1 MGNRVD
7 NKAPKFT
14 TKRGNT
20 YYINF
25 RLPDGTFF
33 RRSLG
38 TDSLRAVEVT
48 MSRLSPYI
56 PLVQNG
62 SLSVEQ
68 FKMHIDGF
76 REATQRDFDTYLL
89 DWLRMGVEEAK
100 RMPELGRIQRQIDS
114 QSTISPTASV
124 TEAKGRA
131 DIHLNRVYN
140 GDDSTA
146 RMMLAALHQKKVAFS
161 QKDLDQAYEVAGQI
175 DMHQTMLHQAYEA
188 FYSGDIVRY
197 RSLVES
203 MQSQLAD
210 TEKLKKP
217 ASKQAVATVDAPDDD
232 NTPLL
237 SEAWKLFVAEKGKN
251 WAITIARENNRFYEV
266 LTHVLGDIPVGSIT
280 KQHIRQ
286 TLAVIENLPR
296 RNVKPYS
303 EMTLEECIDFDV
315 PEDDLIS
322 SANVKK
328 HLKIYSSFFKVFLK
342 DEKDILEKAPT
353 EGIKYEVTENKGGHY
368 SRPEMQRLIERLST
382 FTDWRKDYFLTL
394 IYTGARRGEMAAIR
408 KEHIRKDEE
417 TGRYYIFIEDG
428 KTEHA
433 QRQIPISKSI
443 EALLLARIKPLNS
456 GDLVFSDLPT
466 YEYTAIQWHNLMNE
480 CNIPKSNKIRPRLFR
495 GVWQPTLENPALRPI
510 FPNSVNTVLRV
521 TALPLL
527 RRSPLLKMK
536 SVFTGIEACSALRCA
551 TTESIAA
558 VTFGLT
564 TFPVFSCFTLR

>member
-1 MGNRVD
+1 M
-7 NKAPKFT
+7 
-14 TKRGNT
+14 
-20 YYINF
+20 
-25 RLPDGTFF
+25 PD
-33 RRSLG
+33 
-38 TDSLRAVEVT
+38 
-48 MSRLSPYI
+48 
-56 PLVQNG
+56 
-62 SLSVEQ
+62 
-68 FKMHIDGF
+68 
-76 REATQRDFDTYLL
+76 
-89 DWLRMGVEEAK
+89 
-100 RMPELGRIQRQIDS
+100 LGRFQRKIDS
-114 QSTISPTASV
+114 ETAISPAATV

-131 DIHLNRVYN
+131 DIHLNRVYS

-161 QKDLDQAYEVAGQI
+161 EKNLDQAHEVAGQI
-175 DMHQTMLHQAYEA
+175 DLHQAMLHQAYDA

-197 RSLVES
+197 RALVES

-217 ASKQAVATVDAPDDD
+217 ATKQAVATVDAPDDD

-237 SEAWKLFVAEKGKN
+237 SEAWKLFVAEKGKT

-266 LTHVLGDIPVGSIT
+266 LMHVLGDVPVGSIT

-296 RNVKPYS
+296 RNLKPYS
-303 EMTLEECIDFDV
+303 EMSLSECIDLDV

-342 DEKDILEKAPT
+342 DEKDILEKSPT
-353 EGIKYEVTENKGGHY
+353 EGIKYEVQENKGGHY
-368 SRPEMQRLIERLST
+368 TRPEMQRFIERLST

-417 TGRYYIFIEDG
+417 TGRYYIFVEDG
-428 KTEHA
+428 KSEHA

-480 CNIPKSNKIRPRLFR
+480 CNIPKYNEFGQKRVIH
-495 GVWQPTLENPALRPI
+495 ALRHTFISEAVAKTQNAALVQFVVGHSRTQSLGITARYTHRP
-510 FPNSVNTVLRV
+510 PLHDLLQVVDSVNW
-521 TALPLL
+521 
-527 RRSPLLKMK
+527 
-536 SVFTGIEACSALRCA
+536 
-551 TTESIAA
+551 
-558 VTFGLT
+558 
-564 TFPVFSCFTLR
+564 

>member
-89 DWLRMGVEEAK
+89 DWLRMGVEESQ
-100 RMPELGRIQRQIDS
+100 RMPDLGRFQRKIDS
-114 QSTISPTASV
+114 ETAISPAATV
-124 TEAKGRA
+124 TDAKGRA
-131 DIHLNRVYN
+131 DIHLNRVYS

-146 RMMLAALHQKKVAFS
+146 RMLLATLHQKKVSFG
-161 QKDLDQAYEVAGQI
+161 QRDLDQAYEVAGQI
-175 DMHQTMLHQAYEA
+175 DMHQAMLHQAYEA
-188 FYSGDIVRY
+188 FYAGDIVRY
-197 RSLVES
+197 RALVDS
-203 MQSQLAD
+203 MQSQLVE
-210 TEKLKKP
+210 TERRKKP
-217 ASKQAVATVDAPDDD
+217 ATKQAVVTVEAPDDD

-237 SEAWKLFVAEKGKN
+237 SEAWKLFVAEKGKT
-251 WAITIARENNRFYEV
+251 WAITISRENNRFYEV
-266 LTHVLGDIPVGSIT
+266 LMHVLGDVPVGSIT

-296 RNVKPYS
+296 RNLKPYS
-303 EMTLEECIDFDV
+303 EMSLAECIDFDV

-342 DEKDILEKAPT
+342 DEKDILEKSPT
-353 EGIKYEVTENKGGHY
+353 EGIKYEVQENKGGHY
-368 SRPEMQRLIERLST
+368 SKPEMKRLIERLST
-382 FTDWRKDYFLTL
+382 YTDWRKDYFLTL
-394 IYTGARRGEMAAIR
+394 IYTGARRGELAAIR

-417 TGRYYIFIEDG
+417 TGRYYIFIEGG

-433 QRQIPISKSI
+433 QRQIPLSKEI
-443 EALLLARIKPLNS
+443 ETLLLARIKPLKS
-456 GDLVFSDLPT
+456 DDLVFGDLPT
-466 YEYTAIQWHNLMNE
+466 YEHIALVWRSLMEDCNVPKYNEFGQKRVIHACRHTFISEAIAKTGNAALVQFVVGHSRTQSLGITARYTHRPPLSDLIQVVD
-480 CNIPKSNKIRPRLFR
+480 C
-495 GVWQPTLENPALRPI
+495 VDY
-510 FPNSVNTVLRV
+510 
-521 TALPLL
+521 
-527 RRSPLLKMK
+527 
-536 SVFTGIEACSALRCA
+536 
-551 TTESIAA
+551 
-558 VTFGLT
+558 
-564 TFPVFSCFTLR
+564 

>member
-20 YYINF
+20 FYINF

-38 TDSLRAVEVT
+38 TDSLKAVQVT

-89 DWLRMGVEEAK
+89 DWLRLGVDEVK
-100 RMPELGRIQRQIDS
+100 RMPELGRLNKSIFPD
-114 QSTISPTASV
+114 TPISASKSV
-124 TEAKGRA
+124 EEAKGQSETL
-131 DIHLNRVYN
+131 LNRVYS

-146 RMMLAALHQKKVAFS
+146 RMLLATLHQKKVSFG
-161 QKDLDQAYEVAGQI
+161 QNDVEQAYEVAGQI

-188 FYSGDIVRY
+188 FYAGDIVRY
-197 RSLVES
+197 RALVES
-203 MQSQLAD
+203 MQSQLAE
-210 TEKLKKP
+210 TEKLKQP
-217 ASKQAVATVDAPDDD
+217 AIKQAVVTVDAPNDDT
-232 NTPLL
+232 TPLL
-237 SEAWKLFVAEKGKN
+237 SEAWKLFVAEKGKT

-266 LTHVLGDIPVGSIT
+266 LMHVLGDIPVGSIT

-296 RNVKPYS
+296 RNLKPYS
-303 EMTLEECIDFDV
+303 DMSLAECIDCDV

-443 EALLLARIKPLNS
+443 EALLLARIKPLKD
-456 GDLVFSDLPT
+456 GDLVFNDLPT
-466 YEYTAIQWHNLMNE
+466 YEYTAIQWRSLMDDCNVPKYNE
-480 CNIPKSNKIRPRLFR
+480 FGQKRVIHACRHTFISEAIAKTGNAALVQFVVGHSRTQSLGITARYTHRPPLHDLLQ
-495 GVWQPTLENPALRPI
+495 VVD
-510 FPNSVNTVLRV
+510 SVNW
-521 TALPLL
+521 
-527 RRSPLLKMK
+527 
-536 SVFTGIEACSALRCA
+536 
-551 TTESIAA
+551 
-558 VTFGLT
+558 
-564 TFPVFSCFTLR
+564 

>member
-7 NKAPKFT
+7 NRAPKFT

-38 TDSLRAVEVT
+38 TDSLKAVQVT

-89 DWLRMGVEEAK
+89 DWLRLGVDEVK
-100 RMPELGRIQRQIDS
+100 RMPELGRLNKSIFPDS
-114 QSTISPTASV
+114 PISASKSV
-124 TEAKGRA
+124 EEAKGQSETL
-131 DIHLNRVYN
+131 LNRVYS
-140 GDDSTA
+140 GEGSTA
-146 RMMLAALHQKKVAFS
+146 RMLLATLHQKKVSFG
-161 QKDLDQAYEVAGQI
+161 QNDVEQAYEVAGQI

-188 FYSGDIVRY
+188 FYAGDIVRY
-197 RSLVES
+197 RALVES
-203 MQSQLAD
+203 MQSQLAE
-210 TEKLKKP
+210 TEKLKQP
-217 ASKQAVATVDAPDDD
+217 AIKQAVVTVDAPNDDT
-232 NTPLL
+232 TPLL
-237 SEAWKLFVAEKGKN
+237 SEAWKLFVAEKGKT

-266 LTHVLGDIPVGSIT
+266 LMHVLGDIPVGSIT

-394 IYTGARRGEMAAIR
+394 IYTGARRGEMADIR

-443 EALLLARIKPLNS
+443 EALLLARIKPLKD
-456 GDLVFSDLPT
+456 GDLVFNDLPT
-466 YEYTAIQWHNLMNE
+466 YEYTAIQWRSLMDDCNVPKYNE
-480 CNIPKSNKIRPRLFR
+480 FGQKRVIHACRHTFISEAIAKTGNAALVQFVVGHSRTQSLGITARYTHRPPLHDLLQ
-495 GVWQPTLENPALRPI
+495 VVD
-510 FPNSVNTVLRV
+510 SVNW
-521 TALPLL
+521 
-527 RRSPLLKMK
+527 
-536 SVFTGIEACSALRCA
+536 
-551 TTESIAA
+551 
-558 VTFGLT
+558 
-564 TFPVFSCFTLR
+564 

>member
-1 MGNRVD
+1 MYNKRVNAMGNRVD

-38 TDSLRAVEVT
+38 TDSLKAVQVT
-48 MSRLSPYI
+48 MSRLGPYI

-62 SLSVEQ
+62 SLSVAQ

-89 DWLRMGVEEAK
+89 DWLRMGVEEAQ
-100 RMPELGRIQRQIDS
+100 RMPDLGRFQRKIDS
-114 QSTISPTASV
+114 EATISPAATV
-124 TEAKGRA
+124 TDAKGRA
-131 DIHLNRVYN
+131 DIHLNRVYS

-146 RMMLAALHQKKVAFS
+146 RMLLATLHQKKVSFG
-161 QKDLDQAYEVAGQI
+161 QRDLDQAYEVAGQI
-175 DMHQTMLHQAYEA
+175 DMHQAMLHQAYEA
-188 FYSGDIVRY
+188 FYAGDIVRY
-197 RSLVES
+197 RALVDS
-203 MQSQLAD
+203 MQSQLVE
-210 TEKLKKP
+210 TERRKKP
-217 ASKQAVATVDAPDDD
+217 ATKQAVVTVEAPDDD

-237 SEAWKLFVAEKGKN
+237 SEAWKLFVAEKGKT
-251 WAITIARENNRFYEV
+251 WAITISRENNRFYEV
-266 LTHVLGDIPVGSIT
+266 LMHVLGDVPVGSIT

-296 RNVKPYS
+296 RNLKPYS
-303 EMTLEECIDFDV
+303 EMSLAECIDFDV

-342 DEKDILEKAPT
+342 DGKDILEKSPT

-368 SRPEMQRLIERLST
+368 TKPEMKRLIDRLST

-394 IYTGARRGEMAAIR
+394 IFTGARRGEMAAIR

-417 TGRYYIFIEDG
+417 TARYYIFIEGG

-433 QRQIPISKSI
+433 QRQIPLSKEI
-443 EALLLARIKPLNS
+443 ETLLLARIKPLKS
-456 GDLVFSDLPT
+456 DDLVFGDLPT
-466 YEYTAIQWHNLMNE
+466 YEHIALVWRSLMEDCNVPKYNEFGQKRVIHACRHTFISEAIAKTGNAALVQFVVGHSRTQSLGITARYTHRPPLSDLIQVVD
-480 CNIPKSNKIRPRLFR
+480 C
-495 GVWQPTLENPALRPI
+495 VDY
-510 FPNSVNTVLRV
+510 
-521 TALPLL
+521 
-527 RRSPLLKMK
+527 
-536 SVFTGIEACSALRCA
+536 
-551 TTESIAA
+551 
-558 VTFGLT
+558 
-564 TFPVFSCFTLR
+564 

>member
-20 YYINF
+20 FYINF

-38 TDSLRAVEVT
+38 TDSLKAVQVT

-62 SLSVEQ
+62 SLSVAQ

-100 RMPELGRIQRQIDS
+100 RMPDLGRFQRKIDS
-114 QSTISPTASV
+114 ETAISPAATV

-131 DIHLNRVYN
+131 DIHLNRVYS

-146 RMMLAALHQKKVAFS
+146 RMLLATLHQKKVSFG
-161 QKDLDQAYEVAGQI
+161 QRDLDQAYEVAGQI
-175 DMHQTMLHQAYEA
+175 DMHQAMLHQAYEA
-188 FYSGDIVRY
+188 FYAGDIVRY
-197 RSLVES
+197 RALVDS
-203 MQSQLAD
+203 MQSQLVE
-210 TEKLKKP
+210 TERRKKP
-217 ASKQAVATVDAPDDD
+217 ATKQAVVTVEAPDDD

-237 SEAWKLFVAEKGKN
+237 SEAWKLFVAEKGKT
-251 WAITIARENNRFYEV
+251 WAITISRENNRFYEV
-266 LTHVLGDIPVGSIT
+266 LMHVLGDVPVGSIT

-296 RNVKPYS
+296 RNLKPYS
-303 EMTLEECIDFDV
+303 EMNLAECIDFDV

-342 DEKDILEKAPT
+342 DEKDIIEKSPT
-353 EGIKYEVTENKGGHY
+353 EGIRYEVTENKGGHY

-417 TGRYYIFIEDG
+417 TGRYYIFIEGG

-433 QRQIPISKSI
+433 QRQIPLSKHI
-443 EALLLARIKPLNS
+443 EALLLARIKHLKS
-456 GDLVFSDLPT
+456 ADLVFGDLPT
-466 YEYTAIQWHNLMNE
+466 YEHIALVWRSLMEDCNVPKYNEFGQKRVIHACRHTFISEAVAKTQNAALVQFVVGHSRTQSLGITARYTH
-480 CNIPKSNKIRPRLFR
+480 RPPLHDLLQ
-495 GVWQPTLENPALRPI
+495 VVD
-510 FPNSVNTVLRV
+510 SVNW
-521 TALPLL
+521 
-527 RRSPLLKMK
+527 
-536 SVFTGIEACSALRCA
+536 
-551 TTESIAA
+551 
-558 VTFGLT
+558 
-564 TFPVFSCFTLR
+564 

>member
-100 RMPELGRIQRQIDS
+100 RMPDLGRFQRKIDS
-114 QSTISPTASV
+114 ETAISPAATV
-124 TEAKGRA
+124 TDAKGRA
-131 DIHLNRVYN
+131 DIHLNRVYS

-146 RMMLAALHQKKVAFS
+146 RMLLATLHQKKVSFG
-161 QKDLDQAYEVAGQI
+161 QRDLDQAYEVAGQI
-175 DMHQTMLHQAYEA
+175 DMHQAMLHQAYEA
-188 FYSGDIVRY
+188 FYAGDIVRY
-197 RSLVES
+197 RALVDS
-203 MQSQLAD
+203 MQSQLVE
-210 TEKLKKP
+210 TERRKKP
-217 ASKQAVATVDAPDDD
+217 ATKQAVATVDAPDDD

-266 LTHVLGDIPVGSIT
+266 LMHVLGDVPVGSIT

-286 TLAVIENLPR
+286 TLAVIEDLPR
-296 RNVKPYS
+296 RNLKPYS
-303 EMTLEECIDFDV
+303 EMSLSECIDLDV

-342 DEKDILEKAPT
+342 DEKDILEKSPT
-353 EGIKYEVTENKGGHY
+353 EGIKYEVQENKGGHY
-368 SRPEMQRLIERLST
+368 SKPEMKRLIERLST
-382 FTDWRKDYFLTL
+382 YTDWRKDYFLTL

-417 TGRYYIFIEDG
+417 TGRYYIFVEGG

-433 QRQIPISKSI
+433 QRKIPLSKQI
-443 EALLLARIKPLNS
+443 EALLLARIRPLKPN
-456 GDLVFSDLPT
+456 DLVFGDLPT
-466 YEYTAIQWHNLMNE
+466 YEHIAFQWRSLMEE
-480 CNIPKSNKIRPRLFR
+480 CNIPKYNEFGQKRVIH
-495 GVWQPTLENPALRPI
+495 ALRHTFI
-510 FPNSVNTVLRV
+510 SEVIAKTGNAALVQFVVGHSRTQSLGI
-521 TALPLL
+521 TARYTHRPPLND
-527 RRSPLLKMK
+527 LLN
-536 SVFTGIEACSALRCA
+536 VVDC
-551 TTESIAA
+551 
-558 VTFGLT
+558 VDW
-564 TFPVFSCFTLR
+564 

>member
-38 TDSLRAVEVT
+38 TDSLKAVQVT
-48 MSRLSPYI
+48 MSRLGPYI

-62 SLSVEQ
+62 SLSVAQ

-89 DWLRMGVEEAK
+89 DWLRMGVEEAQ
-100 RMPELGRIQRQIDS
+100 RMPDLGRFQRKIDS
-114 QSTISPTASV
+114 EATISPAATV
-124 TEAKGRA
+124 TDAKGRA
-131 DIHLNRVYN
+131 DIHLNRVYS

-146 RMMLAALHQKKVAFS
+146 RMLLATLHQKKVSFG
-161 QKDLDQAYEVAGQI
+161 QRDLDQAYEVAGQI
-175 DMHQTMLHQAYEA
+175 DMHQAMLHQAYEA
-188 FYSGDIVRY
+188 FYAGDIVRY
-197 RSLVES
+197 RALVDS
-203 MQSQLAD
+203 MQSQLVE
-210 TEKLKKP
+210 TERRKKP
-217 ASKQAVATVDAPDDD
+217 ATKQAVVTVEAPDDD

-266 LTHVLGDIPVGSIT
+266 LMHVLGDIPVGVIT

-296 RNVKPYS
+296 RNLKPYS
-303 EMTLEECIDFDV
+303 EMSLSECIDCDV

-342 DEKDILEKAPT
+342 DEKDILEKSPT
-353 EGIKYEVTENKGGHY
+353 EGIKYEVQENKGGHY
-368 SRPEMQRLIERLST
+368 SKPEMKRLIERLST
-382 FTDWRKDYFLTL
+382 YTDWRKDYFLTL
-394 IYTGARRGEMAAIR
+394 IYTGARRGELAAIR

-417 TGRYYIFIEDG
+417 TGRYYIFIEGG

-433 QRQIPISKSI
+433 QRQIPLSKEI
-443 EALLLARIKPLNS
+443 ETLLLARIKPLKS
-456 GDLVFSDLPT
+456 DDLVFGDLPT
-466 YEYTAIQWHNLMNE
+466 YEHIALVWRSLMDDCNVAKYNEFGQKRVIHALRHTFISEAIAKTGNAALVQFVVGHSRTQSLGITARYTH
-480 CNIPKSNKIRPRLFR
+480 R
-495 GVWQPTLENPALRPI
+495 PAL
-510 FPNSVNTVLRV
+510 SQLLTVV
-521 TALPLL
+521 DCI
-527 RRSPLLKMK
+527 S
-536 SVFTGIEACSALRCA
+536 
-551 TTESIAA
+551 
-558 VTFGLT
+558 
-564 TFPVFSCFTLR
+564 

>member
-1 MGNRVD
+1 MGNKVD

-38 TDSLRAVEVT
+38 TDSLKAVEVT

-62 SLSVEQ
+62 SLSVAQ

-100 RMPELGRIQRQIDS
+100 RMPDLGRFQRKIDS
-114 QSTISPTASV
+114 EATISPAATV
-124 TEAKGRA
+124 TDAKGRA
-131 DIHLNRVYN
+131 DIHLNRVYS

-146 RMMLAALHQKKVAFS
+146 RMLLATLHQKKVSFG
-161 QKDLDQAYEVAGQI
+161 QRDLDQAYEVAGQI
-175 DMHQTMLHQAYEA
+175 DMHQAMLHQAYEA
-188 FYSGDIVRY
+188 FYAGDIVRY
-197 RSLVES
+197 RALVDS
-203 MQSQLAD
+203 MQSQLVE
-210 TEKLKKP
+210 TERRKKP
-217 ASKQAVATVDAPDDD
+217 ATKQAVVTVEAPDDD

-266 LTHVLGDIPVGSIT
+266 LMHVLGDIPVGVIT

-296 RNVKPYS
+296 RNLKPYS
-303 EMTLEECIDFDV
+303 EMSLSECIDCDV

-342 DEKDILEKAPT
+342 DEKDILEKSPT
-353 EGIKYEVTENKGGHY
+353 EGIKYEVQENKGGHY
-368 SRPEMQRLIERLST
+368 SKPEMKRLIERLST
-382 FTDWRKDYFLTL
+382 YTDWRKDYFLTL
-394 IYTGARRGEMAAIR
+394 IYTGARRGELAAIR

-417 TGRYYIFIEDG
+417 TGRYYIFIEGG

-433 QRQIPISKSI
+433 QRQIPLSKQI
-443 EALLLARIKPLNS
+443 ETLLLARIKSLKS
-456 GDLVFSDLPT
+456 ADLVFGDLPT
-466 YEYTAIQWHNLMNE
+466 YEHIAFQWRSLMEE
-480 CNIPKSNKIRPRLFR
+480 CNIPKYNEFGQKRVIHACRHTFISEAITKTGNA
-495 GVWQPTLENPALRPI
+495 TLVQFVVGHSRTQSLGITARYTHRPAL
-510 FPNSVNTVLRV
+510 SQLLTVV
-521 TALPLL
+521 DCV
-527 RRSPLLKMK
+527 SW
-536 SVFTGIEACSALRCA
+536 
-551 TTESIAA
+551 
-558 VTFGLT
+558 
-564 TFPVFSCFTLR
+564 

>member
-20 YYINF
+20 FYINF

-38 TDSLRAVEVT
+38 TDSLKAVQVT

-89 DWLRMGVEEAK
+89 DWLRLGVDEVK
-100 RMPELGRIQRQIDS
+100 RMPELGRLNKSIFPDS
-114 QSTISPTASV
+114 PISASKSV
-124 TEAKGRA
+124 EEAKGQSETL
-131 DIHLNRVYN
+131 LNRVYS

-146 RMMLAALHQKKVAFS
+146 RMLLATLHQKKVSFG
-161 QKDLDQAYEVAGQI
+161 QNDVEQAYEVAGQI

-188 FYSGDIVRY
+188 FYAGDIVRY
-197 RSLVES
+197 RALVES
-203 MQSQLAD
+203 MQSQLAE

-217 ASKQAVATVDAPDDD
+217 VIKQAVATVEAPEAD

-237 SEAWKLFVAEKGKN
+237 SEAWKLFVAEKGKT

-266 LTHVLGDIPVGSIT
+266 LMHVLGDIPVGSIT

-394 IYTGARRGEMAAIR
+394 IYTGARRGELAAIR

-417 TGRYYIFIEDG
+417 TGRYYIFIEGG

-433 QRQIPISKSI
+433 QRQIPLSKQI
-443 EALLLARIKPLNS
+443 EGLLLARIKPLKS
-456 GDLVFSDLPT
+456 DGLVFGDLPT
-466 YEYTAIQWHNLMNE
+466 YEHIAFLWRSLMEE
-480 CNIPKSNKIRPRLFR
+480 CNIPKYNEFGQKRVIHACRHTFISEAIAKTGNAALVQFVVGHSRTQSLGITARYTHR
-495 GVWQPTLENPALRPI
+495 PAL
-510 FPNSVNTVLRV
+510 NQLLTVV
-521 TALPLL
+521 DCV
-527 RRSPLLKMK
+527 SW
-536 SVFTGIEACSALRCA
+536 
-551 TTESIAA
+551 
-558 VTFGLT
+558 
-564 TFPVFSCFTLR
+564 

>member
-89 DWLRMGVEEAK
+89 DWLRMGVEEAQ
-100 RMPELGRIQRQIDS
+100 RMPGLGRFQRKIDFEDA
-114 QSTISPTASV
+114 ISPAATV
-124 TEAKGRA
+124 TKAKGRA
-131 DIHLNRVYN
+131 DLHLNRVYS
-140 GDDSTA
+140 GDNSTA

-161 QKDLDQAYEVAGQI
+161 EKNLDQAYEVAGQI
-175 DMHQTMLHQAYEA
+175 DMHQAMLHQAYEA

-197 RSLVES
+197 RALFES

-217 ASKQAVATVDAPDDD
+217 VIKQAVATVEAPEAD

-237 SEAWKLFVAEKGKN
+237 SDAWRLFVAEKGKT

-266 LTHVLGDIPVGSIT
+266 LMHVLGDVPVGSIT

-296 RNVKPYS
+296 RNLKPYS
-303 EMTLEECIDFDV
+303 EMSLSECIDFVDW
-315 PEDDLIS
+315 PHEPPDS
-322 SANVKK
+322 WY
-328 HLKIYSSFFKVFLK
+328 HL
-342 DEKDILEKAPT
+342 
-353 EGIKYEVTENKGGHY
+353 N
-368 SRPEMQRLIERLST
+368 
-382 FTDWRKDYFLTL
+382 
-394 IYTGARRGEMAAIR
+394 
-408 KEHIRKDEE
+408 
-417 TGRYYIFIEDG
+417 
-428 KTEHA
+428 
-433 QRQIPISKSI
+433 
-443 EALLLARIKPLNS
+443 
-456 GDLVFSDLPT
+456 
-466 YEYTAIQWHNLMNE
+466 
-480 CNIPKSNKIRPRLFR
+480 
-495 GVWQPTLENPALRPI
+495 
-510 FPNSVNTVLRV
+510 
-521 TALPLL
+521 
-527 RRSPLLKMK
+527 
-536 SVFTGIEACSALRCA
+536 
-551 TTESIAA
+551 
-558 VTFGLT
+558 
-564 TFPVFSCFTLR
+564 

>member
-1 MGNRVD
+1 MGNKVD

-68 FKMHIDGF
+68 FKMHVDGF

-100 RMPELGRIQRQIDS
+100 RMPDLGRFQRKIDS
-114 QSTISPTASV
+114 ETAISPAATV

-146 RMMLAALHQKKVAFS
+146 RMLLATLHQKKVSFG
-161 QKDLDQAYEVAGQI
+161 QRDLDQAYEVAGQI
-175 DMHQTMLHQAYEA
+175 DMHQAMLHQAYEA
-188 FYSGDIVRY
+188 FYAGDIVRY
-197 RSLVES
+197 RALVDS
-203 MQSQLAD
+203 MQSQLVE
-210 TEKLKKP
+210 TERRKKP
-217 ASKQAVATVDAPDDD
+217 ATKQAVVTVEAPEAD
-232 NTPLL
+232 NTPFL

-251 WAITIARENNRFYEV
+251 WAITISRENNRFYEV
-266 LTHVLGDIPVGSIT
+266 LMHVLGDVPVGSIT

-296 RNVKPYS
+296 RNLKPYS
-303 EMTLEECIDFDV
+303 EMNLAECIDFDV

-342 DEKDILEKAPT
+342 DEKDIIEKSPT
-353 EGIKYEVTENKGGHY
+353 EGIRYEVKENKGGHY

-394 IYTGARRGEMAAIR
+394 IYTGARRGELAAIR

-417 TGRYYIFIEDG
+417 TGRYYIFIEGG

-433 QRQIPISKSI
+433 QRQIPLSKEI
-443 EALLLARIKPLNS
+443 ETLLLARIKPLKS
-456 GDLVFSDLPT
+456 DDLVFGDLPT
-466 YEYTAIQWHNLMNE
+466 YEHIALVWRSLMEDCNVPKYNEFGQKRVIHACRHTFISEAIAKTGNAALVQFVVGHSRTQSLGITARYTHRPPLSDLIQVVD
-480 CNIPKSNKIRPRLFR
+480 C
-495 GVWQPTLENPALRPI
+495 VDY
-510 FPNSVNTVLRV
+510 
-521 TALPLL
+521 
-527 RRSPLLKMK
+527 
-536 SVFTGIEACSALRCA
+536 
-551 TTESIAA
+551 
-558 VTFGLT
+558 
-564 TFPVFSCFTLR
+564 

>member
-89 DWLRMGVEEAK
+89 DWLRMGVEEAQ
-100 RMPELGRIQRQIDS
+100 RMPDLGRFQRKIDS
-114 QSTISPTASV
+114 ETAISPAATV

-131 DIHLNRVYN
+131 ALHLNRVYS

-175 DMHQTMLHQAYEA
+175 DMHQAMLHQAYEA
-188 FYSGDIVRY
+188 FYAGDIVRY
-197 RSLVES
+197 RALVES

-210 TEKLKKP
+210 TEKRKKTVI
-217 ASKQAVATVDAPDDD
+217 KQAVATVDVPDDD
-232 NTPLL
+232 NTLLL
-237 SEAWKLFVAEKGKN
+237 SEAWRLFVAEKGKN
-251 WAITIARENNRFYEV
+251 WAITIARENHRFYEV
-266 LTHVLGDIPVGSIT
+266 LMHVLGDVPVGNIT

-296 RNVKPYS
+296 RNLKPYS
-303 EMTLEECIDFDV
+303 EMSLSECIDLDV

-342 DEKDILEKAPT
+342 DEKDILEKSPT

-368 SRPEMQRLIERLST
+368 TKPEMKRLIERLST

-394 IYTGARRGEMAAIR
+394 IYTGARRGELAAIR
-408 KEHIRKDEE
+408 KEHIRNDEE
-417 TGRYYIFIEDG
+417 TGRYYIFIEGG

-433 QRQIPISKSI
+433 QRQIPVSKKI
-443 EALLLARIKPLNS
+443 ESLLLSRIKSLKS
-456 GDLVFSDLPT
+456 ADLVFGDLPT
-466 YEYTAIQWHNLMNE
+466 YEHIAFQWRSLMEE
-480 CNIPKSNKIRPRLFR
+480 CNIPKYNEFGQKRVIHACRHTFISEAITKTGNATLVQFVVGHSRTQSLGITARYTHRPSLN
-495 GVWQPTLENPALRPI
+495 E
-510 FPNSVNTVLRV
+510 
-521 TALPLL
+521 
-527 RRSPLLKMK
+527 LLKVVD
-536 SVFTGIEACSALRCA
+536 SVSW
-551 TTESIAA
+551 
-558 VTFGLT
+558 
-564 TFPVFSCFTLR
+564 

>member
-1 MGNRVD
+1 MYNKRVNAMGNKVD

-38 TDSLRAVEVT
+38 TDSLKAVQVT

-89 DWLRMGVEEAK
+89 DWLRLGVDEVK
-100 RMPELGRIQRQIDS
+100 RMPELGRLNKSIFPDS
-114 QSTISPTASV
+114 PISASKSV
-124 TEAKGRA
+124 EEAKGQSETL
-131 DIHLNRVYN
+131 LNRVYS
-140 GDDSTA
+140 GEDSTA
-146 RMMLAALHQKKVAFS
+146 RMLLATLHQKKVSFG
-161 QKDLDQAYEVAGQI
+161 QNDVEQAYEVAGQI
-175 DMHQTMLHQAYEA
+175 DMHQAMLHQAYAA
-188 FYSGDIVRY
+188 FYAGDIVQY
-197 RSLVES
+197 RSLVDS
-203 MQSQLAD
+203 MQSQLAE
-210 TEKLKKP
+210 TEKLKKTVI
-217 ASKQAVATVDAPDDD
+217 KQAVATVEAPEAD

-237 SEAWKLFVAEKGKN
+237 SEAWKLFVAEKGKT

-266 LTHVLGDIPVGSIT
+266 LMHVLGNVPVGSIT

-296 RNVKPYS
+296 RNLKPYS
-303 EMTLEECIDFDV
+303 DMSLDECIDFDV

-342 DEKDILEKAPT
+342 DEKDTLEKSPT
-353 EGIKYEVTENKGGHY
+353 EGIKYEVQENKGGHY
-368 SRPEMQRLIERLST
+368 SKPEMKRLIERLST
-382 FTDWRKDYFLTL
+382 YTDWRKDYFLTL

-417 TGRYYIFIEDG
+417 TGRYYIFIAGG

-433 QRQIPISKSI
+433 QRQIPLSKQI
-443 EALLLARIKPLNS
+443 EALLLARIRPLKPN
-456 GDLVFSDLPT
+456 DLVFGDLPT
-466 YEYTAIQWHNLMNE
+466 YEHIAFQWRSLMEE
-480 CNIPKSNKIRPRLFR
+480 CNIPKYNEFGQKRVIHALRHTFISEAIAKTGNAALVQFVVGHSRTQSLGITARYAHR
-495 GVWQPTLENPALRPI
+495 PTLKDL
-510 FPNSVNTVLRV
+510 
-521 TALPLL
+521 LP
-527 RRSPLLKMK
+527 
-536 SVFTGIEACSALRCA
+536 VVDCN
-551 TTESIAA
+551 
-558 VTFGLT
+558 
-564 TFPVFSCFTLR
+564 

>member
-20 YYINF
+20 FYINF

-38 TDSLRAVEVT
+38 TDSLKAVQVT

-89 DWLRMGVEEAK
+89 DWLRLGVDEVK
-100 RMPELGRIQRQIDS
+100 RMPELGRLNKSIFPDS
-114 QSTISPTASV
+114 PISASKSV
-124 TEAKGRA
+124 EEAKGQSETL
-131 DIHLNRVYN
+131 LNRVYS

-146 RMMLAALHQKKVAFS
+146 RMLLATLHQKKVSFG
-161 QKDLDQAYEVAGQI
+161 QNDVEQAYEVAGQI

-188 FYSGDIVRY
+188 FYAGDIVRY
-197 RSLVES
+197 RALVES
-203 MQSQLAD
+203 MQSQLAE

-217 ASKQAVATVDAPDDD
+217 VIKQAVATVEAPEAD

-237 SEAWKLFVAEKGKN
+237 SEAWKLFVAEKGKT

-266 LTHVLGDIPVGSIT
+266 LMHVLGDIPVGSIT

-394 IYTGARRGEMAAIR
+394 IYTGARRGELAAIR

-417 TGRYYIFIEDG
+417 TGRYYIFIAGG

-433 QRQIPISKSI
+433 QRQIPLSKQI
-443 EALLLARIKPLNS
+443 EALLLARIRPLKPN
-456 GDLVFSDLPT
+456 DLVFGDLPT
-466 YEYTAIQWHNLMNE
+466 YEHIAFQWRSLMEE
-480 CNIPKSNKIRPRLFR
+480 CNIPKYNEFGQKRVIHALRHTFISEAIAKTGNAALVQFVVGHSRTQSLGITARYAHR
-495 GVWQPTLENPALRPI
+495 PTL
-510 FPNSVNTVLRV
+510 
-521 TALPLL
+521 
-527 RRSPLLKMK
+527 K
-536 SVFTGIEACSALRCA
+536 
-551 TTESIAA
+551 
-558 VTFGLT
+558 
-564 TFPVFSCFTLR
+564 

>member
-76 REATQRDFDTYLL
+76 REATQHDFDTYLL

-100 RMPELGRIQRQIDS
+100 RMPELGRLNKSIFPD
-114 QSTISPTASV
+114 TPISASKSV
-124 TEAKGRA
+124 EEAKGQSETL
-131 DIHLNRVYN
+131 LNRVYS

-146 RMMLAALHQKKVAFS
+146 RMLLATLHQKKVSFG
-161 QKDLDQAYEVAGQI
+161 QQDLDQAYEVAGQI
-175 DMHQTMLHQAYEA
+175 DMHQAMLHQAYEA
-188 FYSGDIVRY
+188 FYAGDIVRY
-197 RSLVES
+197 RALVDS
-203 MQSQLAD
+203 MQSQLVE
-210 TEKLKKP
+210 TERRKKP
-217 ASKQAVATVDAPDDD
+217 ATKQAVVTVEAPEAD

-251 WAITIARENNRFYEV
+251 WAITIARENNRYYEV
-266 LTHVLGDIPVGSIT
+266 LMHVLGDKPVGSIT
-280 KQHIRQ
+280 KQDIRQ

-303 EMTLEECIDFDV
+303 EMTLEECIELDV
-315 PEDDLIS
+315 PEEDLIS

-353 EGIKYEVTENKGGHY
+353 EGIKYEVQENKGGHY

-417 TGRYYIFIEDG
+417 TGRYYIFVEDG
-428 KTEHA
+428 KSEHA

-480 CNIPKSNKIRPRLFR
+480 CNIPKYNEFGQKRVIH
-495 GVWQPTLENPALRPI
+495 ALRHTFISEAVAKTQNAALVQFVVGHSRTQSLGITARYTHRP
-510 FPNSVNTVLRV
+510 PLHDLLQVVDSVNW
-521 TALPLL
+521 
-527 RRSPLLKMK
+527 
-536 SVFTGIEACSALRCA
+536 
-551 TTESIAA
+551 
-558 VTFGLT
+558 
-564 TFPVFSCFTLR
+564 

>member
-1 MGNRVD
+1 MYNKRVSAMGNRVD
-7 NKAPKFT
+7 NRAPKFT

-38 TDSLRAVEVT
+38 TDSLKAVQVT

-89 DWLRMGVEEAK
+89 DWLRLGVDEVK
-100 RMPELGRIQRQIDS
+100 RMPELGRLNKSIFPDS
-114 QSTISPTASV
+114 PISASKSV
-124 TEAKGRA
+124 EEAKGQSETL
-131 DIHLNRVYN
+131 LNRVYS
-140 GDDSTA
+140 GEGSTA
-146 RMMLAALHQKKVAFS
+146 RMLLATLHQKKVSFG
-161 QKDLDQAYEVAGQI
+161 QNDVEQAYEVAGQI
-175 DMHQTMLHQAYEA
+175 DMHQAMLHQAYAA
-188 FYSGDIVRY
+188 FYAGDIVQY
-197 RSLVES
+197 RSLVDS
-203 MQSQLAD
+203 MQSQLAE
-210 TEKLKKP
+210 TEKLKKTVI
-217 ASKQAVATVDAPDDD
+217 KQAVATVEAPEAD

-237 SEAWKLFVAEKGKN
+237 SEAWKLFVAEKGKT

-266 LTHVLGDIPVGSIT
+266 LMHVLGNVPVGSIT

-296 RNVKPYS
+296 RNLKPYS
-303 EMTLEECIDFDV
+303 DMSLDECIDFDV

-342 DEKDILEKAPT
+342 DEKDTLEKSPT
-353 EGIKYEVTENKGGHY
+353 EGIKYEVQENKGGHY
-368 SRPEMQRLIERLST
+368 SKPEMKRLIERLST
-382 FTDWRKDYFLTL
+382 YTDWRKDYFLTL

-417 TGRYYIFIEDG
+417 TGRYYIFIAGG

-433 QRQIPISKSI
+433 QRQIPLSKQI
-443 EALLLARIKPLNS
+443 EALLLARIRPLKPN
-456 GDLVFSDLPT
+456 DLVFGDLPT
-466 YEYTAIQWHNLMNE
+466 YEHIAFQWRSLMEE
-480 CNIPKSNKIRPRLFR
+480 CNIPKYNEFGQKRVIHALRHTFISEAIAKTGNAALVQFVVGHSRTQSLGITARYAHR
-495 GVWQPTLENPALRPI
+495 PTLKDL
-510 FPNSVNTVLRV
+510 
-521 TALPLL
+521 LP
-527 RRSPLLKMK
+527 
-536 SVFTGIEACSALRCA
+536 VVDCN
-551 TTESIAA
+551 
-558 VTFGLT
+558 
-564 TFPVFSCFTLR
+564 

>member
-38 TDSLRAVEVT
+38 TDSLKAVQVT
-48 MSRLSPYI
+48 MSRLGPYI

-62 SLSVEQ
+62 SLSVAQ

-89 DWLRMGVEEAK
+89 DWLRMGVEEAQ
-100 RMPELGRIQRQIDS
+100 RMPDLGRFQRKIDS
-114 QSTISPTASV
+114 EATISPAATV
-124 TEAKGRA
+124 TDAKGRA
-131 DIHLNRVYN
+131 DIHLNRVYS

-146 RMMLAALHQKKVAFS
+146 RMLLATLHQKKVSFG
-161 QKDLDQAYEVAGQI
+161 QRDLDQAYEVAGQI
-175 DMHQTMLHQAYEA
+175 DMHQAMLHQAYEA
-188 FYSGDIVRY
+188 FYAGDIVRY
-197 RSLVES
+197 RALVDS
-203 MQSQLAD
+203 MQSQLVE
-210 TEKLKKP
+210 TERRKKP
-217 ASKQAVATVDAPDDD
+217 ATKQAVVTVEAPDDD

-237 SEAWKLFVAEKGKN
+237 SEAWKLFVAEKGKT
-251 WAITIARENNRFYEV
+251 WAITISRENNRFYEV
-266 LTHVLGDIPVGSIT
+266 LMHVLGDVPVGSIT

-296 RNVKPYS
+296 RNLKPYS
-303 EMTLEECIDFDV
+303 EMSLAECIDFDV

-342 DEKDILEKAPT
+342 DGKDILEKSPT

-368 SRPEMQRLIERLST
+368 TKPEMKRLIDRLST

-394 IYTGARRGEMAAIR
+394 IFTGARRGEMAAIR

-417 TGRYYIFIEDG
+417 TARYYIFIEGG

-433 QRQIPISKSI
+433 QRQIPLSKEI
-443 EALLLARIKPLNS
+443 ETLLLARIKPLKS
-456 GDLVFSDLPT
+456 DDLVFGDLPT
-466 YEYTAIQWHNLMNE
+466 YEHIALVWRSLMEDCNVPKYNEFGQKRVIHACRHTFISEAIAKTGNAALVQFVVGHSRTQSLGITARYTHRPPLSDLIQVVD
-480 CNIPKSNKIRPRLFR
+480 C
-495 GVWQPTLENPALRPI
+495 VDY
-510 FPNSVNTVLRV
+510 
-521 TALPLL
+521 
-527 RRSPLLKMK
+527 
-536 SVFTGIEACSALRCA
+536 
-551 TTESIAA
+551 
-558 VTFGLT
+558 
-564 TFPVFSCFTLR
+564 

>member
-20 YYINF
+20 FYINF

-38 TDSLRAVEVT
+38 TDSLKAVQVT

-62 SLSVEQ
+62 SLSVAQ

-100 RMPELGRIQRQIDS
+100 RMPDLGRFQRKIDS
-114 QSTISPTASV
+114 ETAISPAATV

-131 DIHLNRVYN
+131 DIHLNRVYS

-146 RMMLAALHQKKVAFS
+146 RMLLATLHQKKVSFG
-161 QKDLDQAYEVAGQI
+161 QRDLDQAYEVAGQI
-175 DMHQTMLHQAYEA
+175 DMHQAMLHQAYEA
-188 FYSGDIVRY
+188 FYAGDIVRY
-197 RSLVES
+197 RALVDS
-203 MQSQLAD
+203 MQSQLVE
-210 TEKLKKP
+210 TERRKKP
-217 ASKQAVATVDAPDDD
+217 ATKQAVVTVEAPDDD

-237 SEAWKLFVAEKGKN
+237 SEAWKLFVAEKGKT
-251 WAITIARENNRFYEV
+251 WAITISRENNRFYEV
-266 LTHVLGDIPVGSIT
+266 LMHVLGDVPVGSIT

-296 RNVKPYS
+296 RNLKPYS
-303 EMTLEECIDFDV
+303 EMSLSECIDCDV

-342 DEKDILEKAPT
+342 DEKDILEKSPT
-353 EGIKYEVTENKGGHY
+353 EGIKYEVQENKGGHY
-368 SRPEMQRLIERLST
+368 SKPEMKRLIERLST
-382 FTDWRKDYFLTL
+382 YTDWRKDYFLTL
-394 IYTGARRGEMAAIR
+394 IYTGARRGELAAIR

-417 TGRYYIFIEDG
+417 TGRYYIFIEGG

-433 QRQIPISKSI
+433 QRQIPLSKEI
-443 EALLLARIKPLNS
+443 ETLLLARIKPLKPD
-456 GDLVFSDLPT
+456 DLVFGDLPT
-466 YEYTAIQWHNLMNE
+466 YEHIALVWRSLMDDCNVPKYNEFGQKRVIHALRHTFISEAIAKTGNAALVQFVVGHSRTQSLGITARYTH
-480 CNIPKSNKIRPRLFR
+480 R
-495 GVWQPTLENPALRPI
+495 PAL
-510 FPNSVNTVLRV
+510 SQLLTVV
-521 TALPLL
+521 DCI
-527 RRSPLLKMK
+527 S
-536 SVFTGIEACSALRCA
+536 
-551 TTESIAA
+551 
-558 VTFGLT
+558 
-564 TFPVFSCFTLR
+564 

>member
-38 TDSLRAVEVT
+38 TDSLKAVQVT

-62 SLSVEQ
+62 SLSVAQ

-100 RMPELGRIQRQIDS
+100 RMPDLGRFQRKIDS
-114 QSTISPTASV
+114 EATISPAATV
-124 TEAKGRA
+124 TDAKGRA
-131 DIHLNRVYN
+131 DIHLNRVYS

-146 RMMLAALHQKKVAFS
+146 RMLLATLHQKKVSFG
-161 QKDLDQAYEVAGQI
+161 QRDLDQAYEVAGQI
-175 DMHQTMLHQAYEA
+175 DMHQAMLHQAYEA
-188 FYSGDIVRY
+188 FYAGDIVRY
-197 RSLVES
+197 RALVDS
-203 MQSQLAD
+203 MQSQLVE
-210 TEKLKKP
+210 TERRKKP
-217 ASKQAVATVDAPDDD
+217 ATKQAVVTVEAPDDD

-266 LTHVLGDIPVGSIT
+266 LMHVLGDIPVGSIT

-296 RNVKPYS
+296 RNHKPYS
-303 EMTLEECIDFDV
+303 EMSLSECIDLDV

-342 DEKDILEKAPT
+342 DEKDILEKSPT
-353 EGIKYEVTENKGGHY
+353 EGIKYEVQENKGGHY
-368 SRPEMQRLIERLST
+368 SKPEMKRLIERLST
-382 FTDWRKDYFLTL
+382 YTDWRKDYFLTL
-394 IYTGARRGEMAAIR
+394 IYTGARRGELAAIR

-417 TGRYYIFIEDG
+417 TGRYYIFIEGG

-433 QRQIPISKSI
+433 QRQIPLSKHI
-443 EALLLARIKPLNS
+443 EALLLARIKPLKS
-456 GDLVFSDLPT
+456 SDLVFGDLPT
-466 YEYTAIQWHNLMNE
+466 YEHIAIQWRSLMEDCNVPKYNE
-480 CNIPKSNKIRPRLFR
+480 FGQKRVIHALRHTFISSAIARTGNAALVQFVVGHSRTQSLGITARYTHR
-495 GVWQPTLENPALRPI
+495 PTLAQ
-510 FPNSVNTVLRV
+510 
-521 TALPLL
+521 LL
-527 RRSPLLKMK
+527 
-536 SVFTGIEACSALRCA
+536 VVVDGIN
-551 TTESIAA
+551 
-558 VTFGLT
+558 
-564 TFPVFSCFTLR
+564 

>member
-14 TKRGNT
+14 IKRGNT

-38 TDSLRAVEVT
+38 TDSLKAVEVT

-68 FKMHIDGF
+68 FKLHIDGF

-89 DWLRMGVEEAK
+89 DWLRMGVEEAQ
-100 RMPELGRIQRQIDS
+100 RMPEFGRLQRQIDS
-114 QSTISPTASV
+114 DEAISPTASV

-131 DIHLNRVYN
+131 DVHLNRVYS

-146 RMMLAALHQKKVAFS
+146 RMLLATLFRKKISFDQSDVA
-161 QKDLDQAYEVAGQI
+161 QANEVAEQI
-175 DMHQTMLHQAYEA
+175 DMHQAMLHQAYEA
-188 FYSGDIVRY
+188 FYAGDIVRY
-197 RSLVES
+197 RTLVDS
-203 MQSQLAD
+203 MRSQL
-210 TEKLKKP
+210 TETERRKKP
-217 ASKQAVATVDAPDDD
+217 ATKQAVATVDAPEAD

-237 SEAWKLFVAEKGKN
+237 SEAWKLFVAEKGKT

-266 LTHVLGDIPVGSIT
+266 LMHVLGDVPVGSIT

-296 RNVKPYS
+296 RNLKPYS
-303 EMTLEECIDFDV
+303 EMSLAECIDFDV

-342 DEKDILEKAPT
+342 DEKDILEKSPT

-368 SRPEMQRLIERLST
+368 TKPEMKRLIERLST

-417 TGRYYIFIEDG
+417 TGRYYIFIEGG

-433 QRQIPISKSI
+433 QRQIPVSKKI
-443 EALLLARIKPLNS
+443 EALLLSRIKPLKS
-456 GDLVFSDLPT
+456 ADLVFGDLPT
-466 YEYTAIQWHNLMNE
+466 YEHIAFQWRSLMDDCKVTKFNEFGQKRVIHACRHTFISEAITKTGNATLVQFVVGHSRTQSLGITARYTHRPPLNE
-480 CNIPKSNKIRPRLFR
+480 
-495 GVWQPTLENPALRPI
+495 
-510 FPNSVNTVLRV
+510 
-521 TALPLL
+521 
-527 RRSPLLKMK
+527 LLKVVD
-536 SVFTGIEACSALRCA
+536 SVSW
-551 TTESIAA
+551 
-558 VTFGLT
+558 
-564 TFPVFSCFTLR
+564 

>member
-100 RMPELGRIQRQIDS
+100 RMPDLGRFQRKIDS
-114 QSTISPTASV
+114 EATISPAATV

-175 DMHQTMLHQAYEA
+175 DMHQAMLHQAYEA

-197 RSLVES
+197 RALVES

-217 ASKQAVATVDAPDDD
+217 ASKQAVVTVDAPDDD

-237 SEAWKLFVAEKGKN
+237 SDAWKLFVAEKGKN

-266 LTHVLGDIPVGSIT
+266 LMHVLGDIPVGSIT

-296 RNVKPYS
+296 RNHKPYS
-303 EMTLEECIDFDV
+303 EMSLSECIDLDV

-342 DEKDILEKAPT
+342 DEKDILEKSPT

-368 SRPEMQRLIERLST
+368 LRPEMQRLIERLST
-382 FTDWRKDYFLTL
+382 FTDWRRDYFLTL

-408 KEHIRKDEE
+408 KEHIRQDEE
-417 TGRYYIFIEDG
+417 TGRYYIFVEDG
-428 KTEHA
+428 KSEHA

-443 EALLLARIKPLNS
+443 EALLLARIKPLKD

-466 YEYTAIQWHNLMNE
+466 YEYTAIQWRSLME
-480 CNIPKSNKIRPRLFR
+480 DCNIPKYNEFSQRRVIH
-495 GVWQPTLENPALRPI
+495 ALRHTFISEAVAKTQNAALVQFVVGHSRTQSLGITARYTHRP
-510 FPNSVNTVLRV
+510 PLHDLLQVVDSVNW
-521 TALPLL
+521 
-527 RRSPLLKMK
+527 
-536 SVFTGIEACSALRCA
+536 
-551 TTESIAA
+551 
-558 VTFGLT
+558 
-564 TFPVFSCFTLR
+564 

>member
-1 MGNRVD
+1 MGNKVD

-38 TDSLRAVEVT
+38 TDSLKAVQVT

-62 SLSVEQ
+62 SLSVAQ

-100 RMPELGRIQRQIDS
+100 RMPDLGRFQRKIDS
-114 QSTISPTASV
+114 EATISPAATV
-124 TEAKGRA
+124 TDAKGRA
-131 DIHLNRVYN
+131 DIHLNRVYS

-146 RMMLAALHQKKVAFS
+146 RMLLATLHHKKVSFG
-161 QKDLDQAYEVAGQI
+161 QRDLDQAYEVAGQI
-175 DMHQTMLHQAYEA
+175 DMHQAMLHQAYEA
-188 FYSGDIVRY
+188 FYAGDIVRY
-197 RSLVES
+197 RALVDS
-203 MQSQLAD
+203 MQSQLVE
-210 TEKLKKP
+210 TERRKKP
-217 ASKQAVATVDAPDDD
+217 ATKQAVVTVEAPDDD

-266 LTHVLGDIPVGSIT
+266 LMHVLGDIPVGVIT

-296 RNVKPYS
+296 RNLKPYS
-303 EMTLEECIDFDV
+303 EMSLSECIDCDV

-342 DEKDILEKAPT
+342 DEKDILEKSPT
-353 EGIKYEVTENKGGHY
+353 EGIKYEVQENKGGHY
-368 SRPEMQRLIERLST
+368 TKPEMKRLIDRLST

-394 IYTGARRGEMAAIR
+394 IYTGARRGELAAIR

-417 TGRYYIFIEDG
+417 TGRYYIFIEGG

-433 QRQIPISKSI
+433 QRQIPLSKEI
-443 EALLLARIKPLNS
+443 ETLLLARIKPLNS

-480 CNIPKSNKIRPRLFR
+480 CNIPKYNEFGQKRVIHALRHTFISEAIAKTGNAALVQFVVGHSRTQSLGITARYTHR
-495 GVWQPTLENPALRPI
+495 PAL
-510 FPNSVNTVLRV
+510 NQLLSVVDCV
-521 TALPLL
+521 
-527 RRSPLLKMK
+527 SW
-536 SVFTGIEACSALRCA
+536 
-551 TTESIAA
+551 
-558 VTFGLT
+558 
-564 TFPVFSCFTLR
+564 

>member
-20 YYINF
+20 FYINF

-38 TDSLRAVEVT
+38 TDSLKAVQVT

-89 DWLRMGVEEAK
+89 DWLRLGVDEVK
-100 RMPELGRIQRQIDS
+100 RMPELGRLNKSIFPDAP
-114 QSTISPTASV
+114 ISASKSV
-124 TEAKGRA
+124 EEAKGQSETL
-131 DIHLNRVYN
+131 LNRVYS

-146 RMMLAALHQKKVAFS
+146 RMLLATLHQKKVSFG
-161 QKDLDQAYEVAGQI
+161 QNDVEQAYEVAGQI

-188 FYSGDIVRY
+188 FYAGDIVRY
-197 RSLVES
+197 RALVDS
-203 MQSQLAD
+203 MQSQLAE
-210 TEKLKKP
+210 TERLKKP
-217 ASKQAVATVDAPDDD
+217 AAKQAVVTVDVPNDD
-232 NTPLL
+232 TTLLL
-237 SEAWKLFVAEKGKN
+237 SEAWKLFVAEKGKT

-266 LTHVLGDIPVGSIT
+266 LMHVLGDIPVGSIT

-296 RNVKPYS
+296 RNLKPYS
-303 EMTLEECIDFDV
+303 EMNLAECIDFDV

-342 DEKDILEKAPT
+342 DEKDIIEKSPT
-353 EGIKYEVTENKGGHY
+353 EGIRYEVTENKGGHY

-394 IYTGARRGEMAAIR
+394 IYTGARRGELAAIR

-417 TGRYYIFIEDG
+417 TGRYYIFIEGG

-433 QRQIPISKSI
+433 QRQIPLSKQI
-443 EALLLARIKPLNS
+443 EGLLLARIKPLKS
-456 GDLVFSDLPT
+456 DGLVFGDLPT
-466 YEYTAIQWHNLMNE
+466 YEHIAFLWRSLMEE
-480 CNIPKSNKIRPRLFR
+480 CNIPKYNEFGQKRVIHACRHTFISEAIAKTGNAALVQFVVGHSRTQSLGITARYTHR
-495 GVWQPTLENPALRPI
+495 PAL
-510 FPNSVNTVLRV
+510 NQLLTVV
-521 TALPLL
+521 DCV
-527 RRSPLLKMK
+527 SW
-536 SVFTGIEACSALRCA
+536 
-551 TTESIAA
+551 
-558 VTFGLT
+558 
-564 TFPVFSCFTLR
+564 

>member
-20 YYINF
+20 FYINF

-38 TDSLRAVEVT
+38 TDSLKAVQVT

-89 DWLRMGVEEAK
+89 DWLRLGVDEVK
-100 RMPELGRIQRQIDS
+100 RMPELGRLNKSIFPD
-114 QSTISPTASV
+114 TPISASKSV
-124 TEAKGRA
+124 EEAKGQSEA
-131 DIHLNRVYN
+131 LLNRVYS

-146 RMMLAALHQKKVAFS
+146 RMLLATLHQKKVSFG
-161 QKDLDQAYEVAGQI
+161 QRDLDQAYEVAGQI
-175 DMHQTMLHQAYEA
+175 DMHQAMLHQAYDA

-217 ASKQAVATVDAPDDD
+217 ASKQAVVTVDAPDHSDK
-232 NTPLL
+232 PLL
-237 SEAWKLFVAEKGKN
+237 SEAWKLFVAEKGKT
-251 WAITIARENNRFYEV
+251 WAITIARENNRFYKV
-266 LTHVLGDIPVGSIT
+266 LMHVLGDVPVGSIT

-286 TLAVIENLPR
+286 TLAVIENMPR

-342 DEKDILEKAPT
+342 DEKDILEKSPT

-394 IYTGARRGEMAAIR
+394 IYTGARRGEIAAIR

-417 TGRYYIFIEDG
+417 TGRYYIFIEGG

-433 QRQIPISKSI
+433 QRQIPLSKEI
-443 EALLLARIKPLNS
+443 ETLLLARIKPLKS
-456 GDLVFSDLPT
+456 DDLVFGDLST
-466 YEYTAIQWHNLMNE
+466 YEHIALVWRSLMDDCNVPKYNE
-480 CNIPKSNKIRPRLFR
+480 FGQKRVIH
-495 GVWQPTLENPALRPI
+495 ALRHTFISEAIAKTQNAALVQFVVGHSRTQSLGITARYTHRP
-510 FPNSVNTVLRV
+510 PLHDLLQVVDSVNW
-521 TALPLL
+521 
-527 RRSPLLKMK
+527 
-536 SVFTGIEACSALRCA
+536 
-551 TTESIAA
+551 
-558 VTFGLT
+558 
-564 TFPVFSCFTLR
+564 

>member
-1 MGNRVD
+1 MGNRLD
-7 NKAPKFT
+7 NRAPKFT

-62 SLSVEQ
+62 TLSVEQ

-100 RMPELGRIQRQIDS
+100 RMPELGRTQRKIDS
-114 QSTISPTASV
+114 QFTISPTASV
-124 TEAKGRA
+124 TEAKGRT

-146 RMMLAALHQKKVAFS
+146 RMLLATLHQKKVSFC
-161 QKDLDQAYEVAGQI
+161 QNDVEQAYEVAGQI
-175 DMHQTMLHQAYEA
+175 DMHQAMLHQAYEA

-203 MQSQLAD
+203 MQSQL
-210 TEKLKKP
+210 TETETRKKP
-217 ASKQAVATVDAPDDD
+217 AARQAVATVDAPDDG

-237 SEAWKLFVAEKGKN
+237 SDAWKLFVAEKGKN

-266 LTHVLGDIPVGSIT
+266 LIHVLGDVPVGSIT

-296 RNVKPYS
+296 RNLKPYS
-303 EMTLEECIDFDV
+303 EMSLAECIDCDV
-315 PEDDLIS
+315 PEDELIS

-342 DEKDILEKAPT
+342 DEKDILEKSPT
-353 EGIKYEVTENKGGHY
+353 EGIKYEVQENKGGHY
-368 SRPEMQRLIERLST
+368 SRPEMQRLIERLLT

-394 IYTGARRGEMAAIR
+394 IYTGARRGELAAIR

-417 TGRYYIFIEDG
+417 TGRYYIFITGG

-433 QRQIPISKSI
+433 QRQIPLSMKI
-443 EALLLARIKPLNS
+443 EALLLARIKPLKS
-456 GDLVFSDLPT
+456 ADLVFRDLPT
-466 YEYTAIQWHNLMNE
+466 YEHIALQWRSLMEE
-480 CNIPKSNKIRPRLFR
+480 CNIPKYNEFGQKRVIHACRHTFISEAIAKTGNAALVQFVVGHSRTQSLGITARYTHRP
-495 GVWQPTLENPALRPI
+495 
-510 FPNSVNTVLRV
+510 
-521 TALPLL
+521 PLSDL
-527 RRSPLLKMK
+527 IQ
-536 SVFTGIEACSALRCA
+536 VVDCIDY
-551 TTESIAA
+551 
-558 VTFGLT
+558 
-564 TFPVFSCFTLR
+564 

>member
-20 YYINF
+20 FYINF

-38 TDSLRAVEVT
+38 TDSLKAVQVT

-89 DWLRMGVEEAK
+89 DWLRLGVDEVK
-100 RMPELGRIQRQIDS
+100 RMPELGRLNKSIFPDS
-114 QSTISPTASV
+114 PISASKSV
-124 TEAKGRA
+124 EEAKGQSETL
-131 DIHLNRVYN
+131 LNRVYS

-146 RMMLAALHQKKVAFS
+146 RMLLATLHQKKVSFG
-161 QKDLDQAYEVAGQI
+161 QRDLDQAYEVAGQI
-175 DMHQTMLHQAYEA
+175 DMHQAMLHQAYEA
-188 FYSGDIVRY
+188 FYAGDIVRY
-197 RSLVES
+197 RDLVES

-210 TEKLKKP
+210 TEKLKQP
-217 ASKQAVATVDAPDDD
+217 AIKQAVATDD

-237 SEAWKLFVAEKGKN
+237 SEAWKLFVAEKGKT
-251 WAITIARENNRFYEV
+251 WVITIARENNRFYEV

-303 EMTLEECIDFDV
+303 DMTLEECIDFDV

-443 EALLLARIKPLNS
+443 EALLLARIKPLKN
-456 GDLVFSDLPT
+456 GDLVFNDLPT
-466 YEYTAIQWHNLMNE
+466 YEYTAIQWRSLMDDCNVPKYNE
-480 CNIPKSNKIRPRLFR
+480 FGQKRVIHACRHTFISEAIAKTGNAALVQFVVGHSRTQSLGITARYTHR
-495 GVWQPTLENPALRPI
+495 PAL
-510 FPNSVNTVLRV
+510 SQLLTVVDCVNW
-521 TALPLL
+521 
-527 RRSPLLKMK
+527 
-536 SVFTGIEACSALRCA
+536 
-551 TTESIAA
+551 
-558 VTFGLT
+558 
-564 TFPVFSCFTLR
+564 

>member
-7 NKAPKFT
+7 NRAPKFT

-38 TDSLRAVEVT
+38 TDSLKAVQVT

-89 DWLRMGVEEAK
+89 DWLRLGVDEVK
-100 RMPELGRIQRQIDS
+100 RMPELGRLNKSIFPDS
-114 QSTISPTASV
+114 PISASKSV
-124 TEAKGRA
+124 EEAKGQSETL
-131 DIHLNRVYN
+131 LNRVYS
-140 GDDSTA
+140 GEGSTA
-146 RMMLAALHQKKVAFS
+146 RMLLATLHQKKVSFG
-161 QKDLDQAYEVAGQI
+161 QNDVEQAYEVAGQI
-175 DMHQTMLHQAYEA
+175 DMHQAMLHQAYAA
-188 FYSGDIVRY
+188 FYAGDIVQY
-197 RSLVES
+197 RSLVDS
-203 MQSQLAD
+203 MQSQLAE
-210 TEKLKKP
+210 TEKLKKTVI
-217 ASKQAVATVDAPDDD
+217 KQAVATVEAPEAD

-237 SEAWKLFVAEKGKN
+237 SEAWKLFVAEKGKT

-266 LTHVLGDIPVGSIT
+266 LMHVLGNVPVGSIT

-296 RNVKPYS
+296 RNLKPYS
-303 EMTLEECIDFDV
+303 DMSLDECIDFDV

-394 IYTGARRGEMAAIR
+394 IYTGARRGELAAIR

-417 TGRYYIFIEDG
+417 TGRYYIFIEGG

-433 QRQIPISKSI
+433 QRQIPLSKQI
-443 EALLLARIKPLNS
+443 EGLLLARIKPLKS
-456 GDLVFSDLPT
+456 DGLVFGDLPT
-466 YEYTAIQWHNLMNE
+466 YEHIAFLWRSLMEE
-480 CNIPKSNKIRPRLFR
+480 CNIPKYNEFGQKRVIHACRHTFISEAIAKTGNAALVQFVVGHSRTQSLGITARYTHR
-495 GVWQPTLENPALRPI
+495 PAL
-510 FPNSVNTVLRV
+510 NQLLTVV
-521 TALPLL
+521 DCV
-527 RRSPLLKMK
+527 SW
-536 SVFTGIEACSALRCA
+536 
-551 TTESIAA
+551 
-558 VTFGLT
+558 
-564 TFPVFSCFTLR
+564 

>member
-20 YYINF
+20 FYINF

-38 TDSLRAVEVT
+38 TDSLKAVQVT

-89 DWLRMGVEEAK
+89 DWLRLGVDEVK
-100 RMPELGRIQRQIDS
+100 RMPELGRLNKSIFPDS
-114 QSTISPTASV
+114 PISASKSV
-124 TEAKGRA
+124 EEAKGQSETL
-131 DIHLNRVYN
+131 LNRVYS

-146 RMMLAALHQKKVAFS
+146 RMLLATLHQKKVSFG
-161 QKDLDQAYEVAGQI
+161 QRDLDQAYEVAGQI
-175 DMHQTMLHQAYEA
+175 DMHQAMLHQAYEA
-188 FYSGDIVRY
+188 FYAGDIVRY
-197 RSLVES
+197 RALVES
-203 MQSQLAD
+203 MQSQLAE

-217 ASKQAVATVDAPDDD
+217 ATKQAVVTVDAPNDDT
-232 NTPLL
+232 TPLL
-237 SEAWKLFVAEKGKN
+237 SDAWKLFVAEKGKT
-251 WAITIARENNRFYEV
+251 WVITIARENNRFYEV
-266 LTHVLGDIPVGSIT
+266 LMHVLGDIPVGSIT

-296 RNVKPYS
+296 RNLKPYS
-303 EMTLEECIDFDV
+303 DMSLAECIDCDV

-443 EALLLARIKPLNS
+443 EALLLARIKPLKN
-456 GDLVFSDLPT
+456 GDLVFNDLPT
-466 YEYTAIQWHNLMNE
+466 YEYTAIQWRSLMDDCNVPKYNE
-480 CNIPKSNKIRPRLFR
+480 FGQKRVIH
-495 GVWQPTLENPALRPI
+495 ALRHTFISEAIAKTGNAALVQFVVGHSRTQSLGITARYTHRP
-510 FPNSVNTVLRV
+510 PLHDLLQVVDSVNW
-521 TALPLL
+521 
-527 RRSPLLKMK
+527 
-536 SVFTGIEACSALRCA
+536 
-551 TTESIAA
+551 
-558 VTFGLT
+558 
-564 TFPVFSCFTLR
+564 

>member
-7 NKAPKFT
+7 NRAPKFT

-38 TDSLRAVEVT
+38 TDSLKAVQVT

-89 DWLRMGVEEAK
+89 DWLRLGVDEVK
-100 RMPELGRIQRQIDS
+100 RMPELGRLNKSIFPDS
-114 QSTISPTASV
+114 PISASKSV
-124 TEAKGRA
+124 EEAKGQSETL
-131 DIHLNRVYN
+131 LNRVYS
-140 GDDSTA
+140 GEGSTA
-146 RMMLAALHQKKVAFS
+146 RMLLATLHQKKVSFG
-161 QKDLDQAYEVAGQI
+161 QNDVEQAYEVAGQI
-175 DMHQTMLHQAYEA
+175 DMHQAMLHQAYAA
-188 FYSGDIVRY
+188 FYAGDIVQY
-197 RSLVES
+197 RSLVDS
-203 MQSQLAD
+203 MQSQLAE
-210 TEKLKKP
+210 TEKLKKTVI
-217 ASKQAVATVDAPDDD
+217 KQAVATVEAPEAD

-237 SEAWKLFVAEKGKN
+237 SEAWKLFVAEKGKT

-266 LTHVLGDIPVGSIT
+266 LMHVLGNVPVGSIT

-296 RNVKPYS
+296 RNLKPYS
-303 EMTLEECIDFDV
+303 DMSLDECIDFDV

-342 DEKDILEKAPT
+342 DEKDTLEKSPT
-353 EGIKYEVTENKGGHY
+353 EGIKYEVQENKGGHY
-368 SRPEMQRLIERLST
+368 SKPEMKRLIERLST
-382 FTDWRKDYFLTL
+382 YTDWRKDYFLTL

-417 TGRYYIFIEDG
+417 TGRYYIFIAGG

-433 QRQIPISKSI
+433 QRQIPLSKQI
-443 EALLLARIKPLNS
+443 EALLLARIRPLKPN
-456 GDLVFSDLPT
+456 DLVFGDLPT
-466 YEYTAIQWHNLMNE
+466 YEHIAFQWRSLMKE
-480 CNIPKSNKIRPRLFR
+480 CNIPKYNEFGQKRVIHALRHTFISEAIAKTGNAALVQFVVGHSRTQSLGITARYAHR
-495 GVWQPTLENPALRPI
+495 PTLKDL
-510 FPNSVNTVLRV
+510 
-521 TALPLL
+521 LP
-527 RRSPLLKMK
+527 
-536 SVFTGIEACSALRCA
+536 VVDCN
-551 TTESIAA
+551 
-558 VTFGLT
+558 
-564 TFPVFSCFTLR
+564 

>member
-20 YYINF
+20 FYINF

-38 TDSLRAVEVT
+38 TDSLKAVQVT

-89 DWLRMGVEEAK
+89 DWLRLGVDEVK
-100 RMPELGRIQRQIDS
+100 RMPELGRLNKSIFPDS
-114 QSTISPTASV
+114 PISASKSV
-124 TEAKGRA
+124 EEAKGQSETL
-131 DIHLNRVYN
+131 LNRVYS
-140 GDDSTA
+140 GGDSTA
-146 RMMLAALHQKKVAFS
+146 RMLLATLHQKKVSFG
-161 QKDLDQAYEVAGQI
+161 QNDIEQAYEVAGQI

-188 FYSGDIVRY
+188 FYAGDIVRY
-197 RSLVES
+197 RALVES
-203 MQSQLAD
+203 MQSQLAE
-210 TEKLKKP
+210 TERRKKP
-217 ASKQAVATVDAPDDD
+217 ATKQAVVTVDAPEDD

-237 SEAWKLFVAEKGKN
+237 SEAWKLFVAEKGKT
-251 WAITIARENNRFYEV
+251 WAITIARKNNRFYKV
-266 LTHVLGDIPVGSIT
+266 LMHVLGDVPVGSIT

-286 TLAVIENLPR
+286 TLAVIENMPR

-368 SRPEMQRLIERLST
+368 TKQEMKRLIERLST

-394 IYTGARRGEMAAIR
+394 IYTGARRGELAAIR
-408 KEHIRKDEE
+408 KEHIRHDEE
-417 TGRYYIFIEDG
+417 TGRYYIFIEGG

-433 QRQIPISKSI
+433 QRQIPVSKKI
-443 EALLLARIKPLNS
+443 ESLLLSRIEPLKS
-456 GDLVFSDLPT
+456 ADLVFGDLPT
-466 YEYTAIQWHNLMNE
+466 YEHIAFQWRSLMDDCKVTKFNEFGQKRVIHACRHTFISEAITKTGNATLVQFVVGHSRTQSLGITARYTHRPPLNE
-480 CNIPKSNKIRPRLFR
+480 
-495 GVWQPTLENPALRPI
+495 
-510 FPNSVNTVLRV
+510 
-521 TALPLL
+521 
-527 RRSPLLKMK
+527 LLKVVD
-536 SVFTGIEACSALRCA
+536 SVDW
-551 TTESIAA
+551 
-558 VTFGLT
+558 
-564 TFPVFSCFTLR
+564 